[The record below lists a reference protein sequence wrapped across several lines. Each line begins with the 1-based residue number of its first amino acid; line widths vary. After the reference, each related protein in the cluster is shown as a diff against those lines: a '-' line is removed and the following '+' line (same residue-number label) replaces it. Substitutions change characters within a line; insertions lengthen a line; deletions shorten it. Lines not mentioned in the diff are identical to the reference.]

1 MAGKRIKLIINPN
14 ADLGNA
20 WRQAT
25 DLRAIAEQHGGADWA
40 GTVYPTHATELARQ
54 AAEEG
59 YEMVIAVGGDGT
71 AHEVINGLMGVPAN
85 KRPKF
90 GIVPLGSG
98 NDFAHNLGLPIG
110 PRDALQAALQ
120 GNTRKI
126 DLAMIEDENGRK
138 EYWDNTMNIGFGGS
152 VNIYS
157 HNLPLVRGFLM
168 YFAATL
174 LTIIRRY
181 DVMNM
186 KITTDQE
193 SWDADVLMLGVCN
206 GKREG
211 GGFITAPD
219 AEFDDGLLNYTQV
232 NKISRLGMFRL
243 IPEFLKGTQGR
254 FEKQVKMGTAKT
266 IEIQSKQSLT
276 IHIGGETF
284 SGFNSNVHN
293 LKITV
298 LPQALEVLAP
308 PAS

>member
-25 DLRAIAEQHGGADWA
+25 DLRAIAEQFGGADWA

-59 YEMVIAVGGDGT
+59 YEIVIAVGGDGT
-71 AHEVINGLMGVPAN
+71 AHEVINGLMSVPAN
-85 KRPKF
+85 QRPKF

-98 NDFAHNLGLPIG
+98 NDFAHNLGLPDG
-110 PRDALQAALQ
+110 PRDALQMALQ

-126 DLAMIEDENGRK
+126 DLALIEDENGRK

-168 YFAATL
+168 YFVATL
-174 LTIIRRY
+174 LTIFRRY
-181 DVMNM
+181 DVMSM
-186 KITTDQE
+186 KISTDQE

-211 GGFITAPD
+211 GGFITAPE
-219 AEFDDGLLNYTQV
+219 AEFDDGWLNYTQV
-232 NKISRLGMFRL
+232 GKVSRLSMFRL

-254 FEKQVKMGTAKT
+254 FDKQVKMGKAKS
-266 IEIQSKQSLT
+266 IELESQQSLT
-276 IHIGGETF
+276 IHIDGETF
-284 SGFNSNVHN
+284 AGFNSNVHK
-293 LKITV
+293 LKISV
-298 LPQALEVLAP
+298 LPQALEVLVP

>member
-1 MAGKRIKLIINPN
+1 MAGKRIKLIINHN

-40 GTVYPTHATELARQ
+40 GTVYPTHASELARQ

-71 AHEVINGLMGVPAN
+71 AHEVINGLMSVPAN

-98 NDFAHNLGLPIG
+98 NDFAHNLGLPTG
-110 PRDALQAALQ
+110 PRDALQKALE
-120 GNTRKI
+120 GKTRKI
-126 DLAMIEDENGRK
+126 DLALIEDENGRK

-157 HNLPLVRGFLM
+157 HNLPIVRGSLM

-181 DVMNM
+181 DVMSM

-211 GGFITAPD
+211 GGFITAPE
-219 AEFDDGLLNYTQV
+219 AEFNDGLLNYTQV
-232 NKISRLGMFRL
+232 GKISRFSMFRL
-243 IPEFLKGTQGR
+243 IPEFLKGTQG
-254 FEKQVKMGTAKT
+254 KSSHVKMGTAKT
-266 IEIQSKQSLT
+266 IQVESKQSLT
-276 IHIGGETF
+276 IHIDGETF
-284 SGFNSNVHN
+284 SGFNSNVHK
-293 LKITV
+293 LKISV
-298 LPQALEVLAP
+298 LPEALEVLAP